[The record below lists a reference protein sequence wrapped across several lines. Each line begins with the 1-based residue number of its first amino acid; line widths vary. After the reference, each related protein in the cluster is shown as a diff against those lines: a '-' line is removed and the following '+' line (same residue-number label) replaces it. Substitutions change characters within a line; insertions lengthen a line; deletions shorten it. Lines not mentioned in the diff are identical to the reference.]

1 MKCNATPLL
10 WLLPWAFIVLATR
23 TAVAQDMEPRRWTHL
38 PVDLNV
44 LGVGYIYSTGDLH
57 FDPALRIEDATV
69 EMHTALVTYNRTF
82 ALFEQT
88 ARVDVQVP
96 LQHGVWD
103 GLVNGEPR
111 SVTRDG
117 FGDPRIR
124 LSIDLAGAP
133 ALRGE
138 EFVAYRRSHPV
149 NTIVGAAVA
158 VRLPLGDYD
167 DSKLINL
174 SDHRFV
180 IEPQLGVLHT
190 IGPWS
195 FELTGS
201 AFIYTD
207 NDDFFNGNT
216 YEQDPLLA
224 VQAHVV
230 HTFKGG
236 WWISAGGAYG
246 TGAKSTVNGVE
257 NDDERHN
264 LLYGASIGIPLSGS
278 QSLSLGYIRR
288 NALADAGIDSHN
300 FIVGWSIR
308 F

>member
-1 MKCNATPLL
+1 MLTAR
-10 WLLPWAFIVLATR
+10 I
-23 TAVAQDMEPRRWTHL
+23 AVAQDMEPRRWTHL

-44 LGVGYIYSTGDLH
+44 LGVAYAYSTGDLQ

-69 EMHTALVTYNRTF
+69 EMHTVLLSYNRSF
-82 ALFEQT
+82 ALFAQT

-96 LQHGVWD
+96 LQHGLWD

-111 SVTRDG
+111 SVTREG
-117 FGDPRIR
+117 LGDPRIR
-124 LSIDLAGAP
+124 FSIDLAGAP
-133 ALRGE
+133 ALRRE
-138 EFVAYRRSHPV
+138 DFLEYRRSHPV
-149 NTIVGAAVA
+149 STIVGAAVA

-180 IEPQLGVLHT
+180 IEPQLGVLQT

-207 NDDFFNGNT
+207 NHEFFNGNT

-230 HTFKGG
+230 RTFKGG

-246 TGAKSTVNGVE
+246 TGARSTVNGVA
-257 NDDERHN
+257 NDDERRN
-264 LLYGASIGIPLSGS
+264 LLYGASIGIPLDRS
-278 QSLSLGYIRR
+278 QSLTIGYIRR
-288 NALADAGIDSHN
+288 DPLADAGIDSDN